1 MNDNYTIN
9 INAMW
14 KLNNTIGKRLECVDA
29 ERAKKLRQ
37 KKQRRDKRKNSF
49 RAAKHRYELCKATG
63 TCDKKN
69 APSRLRKGFSG
80 GSYHYDALSHY
91 SNCKNK
97 APAKMFSISTYRR
110 ECEVK
115 DKMAEYAYYPIQD
128 ECFYGYEYPDEG
140 MMFYE
145 DLKEFLRVH
154 CLASEEELSDCGIVE
169 MMTIAYA
176 LGGEKQ
182 LGINAYD
189 VTRTV
194 YHYDDW
200 GDPHAVRECLPLCHT
215 AHTLLGRG
223 NSLIPDWND
232 CWDDIG
238 CYY

>member
-1 MNDNYTIN
+1 MNDNYTIH
-9 INAMW
+9 INAMRE
-14 KLNNTIGKRLECVDA
+14 LNNTIGKRLECVDA

-37 KKQRRDKRKNSF
+37 KKQRRNKRKNSF

-97 APAKMFSISTYRR
+97 APAKTFSISTYRR
-110 ECEVK
+110 ECEAK

-140 MMFYE
+140 MTFYE

-154 CLASEEELSDCGIVE
+154 CLSQMPDILANTTNKSE
-169 MMTIAYA
+169 
-176 LGGEKQ
+176 
-182 LGINAYD
+182 
-189 VTRTV
+189 
-194 YHYDDW
+194 
-200 GDPHAVRECLPLCHT
+200 
-215 AHTLLGRG
+215 
-223 NSLIPDWND
+223 
-232 CWDDIG
+232 
-238 CYY
+238 

>member
-97 APAKMFSISTYRR
+97 APAKTFSISTAANARQR
-110 ECEVK
+110 TRWRNT
-115 DKMAEYAYYPIQD
+115 PIIP
-128 ECFYGYEYPDEG
+128 FR
-140 MMFYE
+140 MS
-145 DLKEFLRVH
+145 V
-154 CLASEEELSDCGIVE
+154 S
-169 MMTIAYA
+169 
-176 LGGEKQ
+176 
-182 LGINAYD
+182 
-189 VTRTV
+189 
-194 YHYDDW
+194 
-200 GDPHAVRECLPLCHT
+200 T
-215 AHTLLGRG
+215 AT
-223 NSLIPDWND
+223 NIPTK
-232 CWDDIG
+232 G
-238 CYY
+238 

>member
-80 GSYHYDALSHY
+80 GSYHYDALNHY

-97 APAKMFSISTYRR
+97 APAKTFSISTYRL
-110 ECEVK
+110 E
-115 DKMAEYAYYPIQD
+115 
-128 ECFYGYEYPDEG
+128 
-140 MMFYE
+140 
-145 DLKEFLRVH
+145 
-154 CLASEEELSDCGIVE
+154 
-169 MMTIAYA
+169 
-176 LGGEKQ
+176 
-182 LGINAYD
+182 
-189 VTRTV
+189 
-194 YHYDDW
+194 
-200 GDPHAVRECLPLCHT
+200 
-215 AHTLLGRG
+215 
-223 NSLIPDWND
+223 
-232 CWDDIG
+232 
-238 CYY
+238 

>member
-1 MNDNYTIN
+1 MVAHSCEAITIR
-9 INAMW
+9 
-14 KLNNTIGKRLECVDA
+14 TVR
-29 ERAKKLRQ
+29 
-37 KKQRRDKRKNSF
+37 
-49 RAAKHRYELCKATG
+49 
-63 TCDKKN
+63 
-69 APSRLRKGFSG
+69 
-80 GSYHYDALSHY
+80 
-91 SNCKNK
+91 
-97 APAKMFSISTYRR
+97 
-110 ECEVK
+110 
-115 DKMAEYAYYPIQD
+115 
-128 ECFYGYEYPDEG
+128 YPDEG
-140 MMFYE
+140 MTFYE

-215 AHTLLGRG
+215 AHTLLSRG
-223 NSLIPDWND
+223 NSIIPDWND